1 MRLFPTDCLNSA
13 GNQNT
18 PSPPN
23 QLPHTRTALATKPR
37 RQLPGNQTMP
47 ELLAVVL
54 VCVRVEDSL
63 CLASK
68 RWKVGKE
75 LRKRLSDWKKR
86 TLEGT
91 LEFSVYRSEK

>member
-1 MRLFPTDCLNSA
+1 MCVEGRWGGFSPLTASIQLEIRTSP
-13 GNQNT
+13 
-18 PSPPN
+18 PPPN

-54 VCVRVEDSL
+54 VSVCVCVEDSL
-63 CLASK
+63 CFACV

-75 LRKRLSDWKKR
+75 LRKCLS
-86 TLEGT
+86 L
-91 LEFSVYRSEK
+91 